1 MAFYRSTVLVSV
13 DPVCV
18 EKGAYELIDALNDE
32 LIKQGLIDEVRILE
46 TPRLGDPQKFG
57 PDMVV
62 YPEGTHYTNL
72 TYFEIPRLVEEHFV
86 KGRIL
91 KQYASK
97 MQDAIDEELSAPK
110 SKEIRVVLRNVGV
123 IDPRNIEDYIAND
136 GYLALGKVL
145 TEMSPEDVIQVV
157 LDAKLRGRGGAGFP
171 SGLKWR
177 FARQAA
183 GDVKYIIC
191 NADEGDPGAFMNR
204 RVLEGDPH
212 SVIEGMIIAAY
223 AIGAKQGYIYCRA
236 EYPIAVS
243 TMNLAM
249 KQARSLGL
257 LGKNILGTDFTF
269 DLEMRMGAGA
279 FVCGE
284 ETALMASI
292 EGGRGEPR
300 TRPPFPAQKGLW
312 GKPTNINNVETY
324 ANVPQI
330 ILKGAE
336 WYASMGTE
344 KSKGTKTFALAG
356 DVKNTGLIEVPFG
369 ITLREIIFDVG
380 GGIKND
386 KKIKAVQ
393 TGGPMGGCLPEHMLD
408 LPVDYETLG
417 QAGSIMGS
425 GGMIVMDEGT
435 CMVDIARFFLE
446 FIQEE
451 SCGKCVPCRVGTHR
465 LLEILEGI
473 CDGRGKDGDIEELQ
487 ELCEQI
493 RRNSLCGLG
502 QGAPNPVV
510 STLVHFMDEY
520 KAHIYEKRCPAKVCR
535 SLIKYEIQDGPCT
548 GCTVCARNCPVSAIS
563 GERKH
568 THVINQDICVKCGIC
583 HQVCQFDAINVI

>member
-18 EKGAYELIDALNDE
+18 SKGAYELIDSLNDE
-32 LIKQGLIDEVRILE
+32 LIKQGLIDEVQILE
-46 TPRLGDPQKFG
+46 TTRIGDPEVFG
-57 PDMVV
+57 PDLTI

-72 TYFEIPRLVEEHFV
+72 TFYDIPRLVEEHFI
-86 KGRIL
+86 KGRVL
-91 KQYASK
+91 QKYASK
-97 MQDAIDEELSAPK
+97 MADAIDEELSAPRD
-110 SKEIRVVLRNVGV
+110 KEIRVILRNIGV
-123 IDPRNIEDYIAND
+123 IDPRNIEDYFAQD
-136 GYLALGKVL
+136 GYMALGKVL
-145 TEMSPEDVIQVV
+145 TEMTPDQVIQVI
-157 LDAKLRGRGGAGFP
+157 LDSKLRGRGGAGFP
-171 SGLKWR
+171 TGMKWR
-177 FARQAA
+177 FARQAE
-183 GDVKYIIC
+183 GDIKYLIC

-223 AIGAKQGYIYCRA
+223 AIGAKQGYVYCRA

-243 TMNLAM
+243 TLNLAI
-249 KQARSLGL
+249 KQARSMGL
-257 LGKNILGTDFTF
+257 LGKNILGTDFSY
-269 DLEMRMGAGA
+269 DMEVRMGAGA

-292 EGGRGEPR
+292 EGGRGEPKA
-300 TRPPFPAQKGLW
+300 RPPFPANKGLW

-336 WYASMGTE
+336 WYSGMGTE

-380 GGIKND
+380 GGIKGD
-386 KKIKAVQ
+386 KKFKAVQ
-393 TGGPMGGCLPEHMLD
+393 TGGPMGGCLPEKLLD

-435 CMVDIARFFLE
+435 CMVDIARFFME
-446 FIQEE
+446 FTQDE
-451 SCGKCVPCRVGTHR
+451 SCGKCIPCRVGTR
-465 LLEILEGI
+465 RILEILEGI
-473 CDGRGKDGDIEELQ
+473 CAGEGKPSDIDTLRS
-487 ELCEQI
+487 LCTEI
-493 RRNSLCGLG
+493 KENSLCGLG

-510 STLVHFMDEY
+510 STLEHFLDEY
-520 KAHIYEKRCPAKVCR
+520 EAHIYEKRCPAKVCR
-535 SLIKYEIQDGPCT
+535 ALIKFEIMDGPCT
-548 GCTVCARNCPVSAIS
+548 GCTVCARNCPVNAIS
-563 GERKH
+563 GERKQ
-568 THVINQDICVKCGIC
+568 THVIDQDVCIKCGIC
-583 HQVCQFDAINVI
+583 HQVCQYDAITIS